1 MPHTLRTPRLKDR
14 SPILIGSASF
24 SYNIDPGPHR
34 FAMQRRRRRPPLGNR
49 VTALSVSVGL
59 KYLLTRPEAHAAA
72 VV

>member
-1 MPHTLRTPRLKDR
+1 
-14 SPILIGSASF
+14 
-24 SYNIDPGPHR
+24 
-34 FAMQRRRRRPPLGNR
+34 MQRRRRRPPLGNR